1 MSQFLLIDNDFSP
14 NADQSVRAALRS
26 ALREAGGRMDSTT
39 AKAFNAAVD
48 ARLDADLKNIRMD
61 APGAAGGSV
70 AAGAL
75 RHVYSEVLTEE
86 HPVPNGLRIFPTD
99 SSVPLGAKT
108 HEVWRLFERGSARVW
123 RGANSEI
130 PTVNMAQASE
140 QFNIRYYVTKILW
153 DVFEE
158 MADGLAN
165 IDRLRMLAEIARDVI
180 ESFANQKIWFG
191 DDNNG
196 IYGVLNYPY
205 VTRMALNGP
214 DGQSFS
220 LDEDLASTD
229 TKEYVKELVRFVTT
243 APIESRQTF
252 RFDRLAMSEK
262 LLTFLKGT
270 LVSDGTSLL
279 PVNLLDLFLKS
290 QSVITSESQ
299 IEAVWELDNAFG
311 AGVSGIVGYRSDRNT
326 IANVIPGGSILTFPV
341 TQDGFAKYQPMAMA
355 HGGIVMRQIGNV
367 GIAMVQT
374 TP

>member
-48 ARLDADLKNIRMD
+48 ARLDSDLQGIRTD
-61 APGAAGGSV
+61 APGAAGGTV

-123 RGANSEI
+123 RGANSEV

-158 MADGLAN
+158 MADGMAN
-165 IDRLRMLAEIARDVI
+165 IDRLRMLAEVARDVI
-180 ESFANQKIWFG
+180 EAFANQKIWFG

-214 DGQSFS
+214 SGKAWS
-220 LDEDLASTD
+220 LEEDLGAED
-229 TKEYVKELVRFVTT
+229 TSKYVSELVRFVTT
-243 APIESRQTF
+243 APIASRQTF

-262 LLTFLKGT
+262 LATFLKAT
-270 LVSDGTSLL
+270 LVHL
-279 PVNLLDLFLKS
+279 PNTLMPMTLMELFLKS

-299 IEAVWELDNAFG
+299 IEAVWELDDAFG

-326 IANVIPGGSILTFPV
+326 IANVIPGGSIMAFPV
-341 TQDGFAKYQPMAMA
+341 TQDGFAKYQPLAMA
-355 HGGIVMRQIGNV
+355 HGGVVVRQIGNV
-367 GIAMVQT
+367 AIAMVQT